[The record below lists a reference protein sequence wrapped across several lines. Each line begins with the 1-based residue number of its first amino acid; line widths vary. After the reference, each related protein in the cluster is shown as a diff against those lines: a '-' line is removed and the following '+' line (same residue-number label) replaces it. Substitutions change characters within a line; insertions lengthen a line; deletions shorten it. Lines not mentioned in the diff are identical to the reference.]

1 MDCYIVRIYR
11 RTEHDPRQI
20 VGTVENVEKEESKT
34 FRHIDDLVRVFCFPD
49 ISSIEQDMDSQP
61 TESG

>member
-1 MDCYIVRIYR
+1 MRIYR

-20 VGTVENVEKEESKT
+20 VGTVENVDKEESKA